1 MKGVAMEKPKGRLP
15 GSMRL
20 LEEGYVNTRVLTEI
34 HMMYER
40 KGRGSEPWYL
50 GVVEYKGQFYN
61 LDDEYDQLRVILA
74 LYLNGVIQKK
84 GDEYTLIDSTL
95 PSLRDLYQ
103 QLRTMKLATL
113 LVNLQGRLLRVIN
126 EHELQNYNHDV

>member
-1 MKGVAMEKPKGRLP
+1 MEKPKGRLP

-20 LEEGYVNTRVLTEI
+20 MEEGYVNTRVLTDM

-40 KGRGSEPWYL
+40 KGRGREPWYL
-50 GVVEYKGQFYN
+50 GVVEYKEQFYN
-61 LDDEYDQLRVILA
+61 LDDEYDQYRIMLA

-84 GDEYTLIDSTL
+84 GDEYTLIDTTL

-126 EHELQNYNHDV
+126 EHELQNYNHNV